1 VNIAFLCRWKV
12 TDGLTVSTVA
22 PHLEALAGMQNI
34 GQVVVI
40 TLEDRGEAPELKEND
55 FILKHDKVRW
65 SPLLSSNYKLRLFN
79 QIADYRN
86 GYEAVSKILN
96 DEKINL
102 LIAHGAPAGTIAD
115 KATKVK
121 GIPYLVSLFEPHADY
136 MLESGV
142 WNKFGLK
149 YTMQKHWEH
158 QQRKNAAGLM
168 PVTEGYKQKLLTLG
182 VRPDKV
188 SVVPC
193 SVDCKLF
200 QFDVQRRIELRKQL
214 GWEKATIGIYVGK
227 FGGLYYNKEAFH
239 IYQQCFNLIPDFR
252 LIILS
257 PQPSE
262 EIQQQL
268 SNYKIDLSK
277 TFVASGPHSMVSA
290 YLSAA
295 DFALATYKPGPSKK
309 YLSPVKI
316 GEYWA
321 NGLPVLLTEGIGDDS
336 DIIKNEGGGALF
348 NLALDGSLE
357 KAIEQIQTIVSDP
370 THRQKI
376 PQLAA
381 NYRSPEKI
389 REAYEFFFNQLS
401 SDGL

>member
-34 GQVVVI
+34 RQIVVI
-40 TLEDRGEAPELKEND
+40 TLEDEAEAAELKEND
-55 FILKHDKVRW
+55 LILKQDKVRW
-65 SPLLSSNYKLRLFN
+65 LPLLSSNYKLKLFN
-79 QIADYRN
+79 QIADYSN
-86 GYEAVSKILN
+86 GYRAVSKILN
-96 DEKINL
+96 DEKIDL
-102 LIAHGAPAGTIAD
+102 LIAHGAPAGAIAD
-115 KATKVK
+115 KATKVA
-121 GIPYLVSLFEPHADY
+121 GTPYLVSLFEPHADY

-142 WNKFGLK
+142 WNEFGLK
-149 YTMQKHWEH
+149 YIMQKHWEKL
-158 QQRKNAAGLM
+158 QRKNAAGLM
-168 PVTEGYKQKLLTLG
+168 PVAEGYKQKLLIQG
-182 VRPDKV
+182 VHPDRV

-193 SVDCKLF
+193 SVNCKLF

-214 GWEKATIGIYVGK
+214 GWEKAIVGIYVGK
-227 FGGLYYNKEAFH
+227 FGGLYYNEEAFH
-239 IYQQCFNLIPDFR
+239 IYQQCFNLISDFR

-257 PQPSE
+257 LQPSK

-277 TFVASGPHSMVSA
+277 TFVTSVSHEQVSA

-295 DFALATYKPGPSKK
+295 DFALANYKPGASKR

-357 KAIEQIQTIVSDP
+357 KAIQQIQTIVSDP

-389 REAYEFFFNQLS
+389 REAYEYFFSQLQHK
-401 SDGL
+401 GL